1 MSALTVTDLTP
12 KQRAAIVVMS
22 IGPGGGEVLKELG
35 GSVVEELAEAIVQ
48 LGDVP
53 REVRDEVLAEFH
65 NRLAASQAR
74 EAGGLEKASE
84 ILEASLGKDGADQV
98 VRRIGWRANRAL
110 RGYAKRDPRKFADLL
125 AGEHP
130 QAVAFLLTQVEED
143 TAGKVIGLLP
153 EEIQPE
159 LTWRVATMGEI
170 SPDVAGEV
178 HAALQPIVDPSGGVT
193 KRYERLGGEQKAAG
207 LLNMVPL
214 ESQKTV
220 LETMAARDQEIANRV
235 RKLMFVFRDILLL
248 DDRAMQRVLKEV
260 DVKDL
265 SVALKSTEEDV
276 KKKIFKNVSERAAIS
291 IKEEMEYM
299 GPVKAIEIEGAQDR
313 IIDVVRSL
321 EEKGEIVIERGGG
334 DS

>member
-22 IGPGGGEVLKELG
+22 IGSGAGDVLKGLG
-35 GSVVEELAEAIVQ
+35 GSVVEQLAETIVQ
-48 LGDVP
+48 LGEVP
-53 REVRDEVLAEFH
+53 KEVRDEVLAEFH
-65 NRLAASQAR
+65 NRLAASQAK
-74 EAGGLEKASE
+74 EAGGLEMASE
-84 ILEASLGKDGADQV
+84 ILEVSLGKAGANQV
-98 VRRIGWRANRAL
+98 VQRIGWRANRKLMA
-110 RGYAKRDPRKFADLL
+110 YAKRDPEKFAGLL
-125 AGEHP
+125 AEEHP
-130 QAVAFLLTQVEED
+130 QAIAFILTQVEED
-143 TAGKVIGLLP
+143 TAGKVISALP

-170 SPDVAGEV
+170 SPDVAGAV
-178 HAALQPIVDPSGGVT
+178 HAALAPIVDPTGGVA
-193 KRYERLGGEQKAAG
+193 KRLEQLGGEQKAAG
-207 LLNMVPL
+207 LLNMVSL

-220 LETMAARDQEIANRV
+220 LETMAARDQDIANRV

-265 SVALKSTEEDV
+265 SVALKTADEDV
-276 KKKIFKNVSERAAIS
+276 KEKIFKNVSERAAVS
-291 IKEEMEYM
+291 IQEEMDYM
-299 GPVKAIEIEGAQDR
+299 GPVKANEIEAAQDR

-321 EEKGEIVIERGGG
+321 EEKGEIVIDRGGE